1 VTVVAPPHADGAVG
15 DAGLFVNTPLHPPL
29 AVVVANH
36 AVNFVSI
43 ADCVWQ
49 AASVTSLAQV
59 NTTAGDAVTVNVFV
73 QLCAAPHDVV

>member
-1 VTVVAPPHADGAVG
+1 
-15 DAGLFVNTPLHPPL
+15 
-29 AVVVANH
+29 
-36 AVNFVSI
+36 VNFVSI